1 MSRPSEDE
9 LIAAYFA
16 PLAGPA
22 GLGLS
27 DDAALL
33 YPPSGHELVI
43 STDMLAAGVDFFA
56 DDPPD
61 AIAKKALRVNLSD
74 LAGKA
79 AQPLGFLLSL
89 ALPADWTEPWLS
101 RFASGLG
108 EDAKA
113 YSCPL
118 IGGDTMKSPDGLI
131 LSITAIGT
139 VGHGQMVPRGGVAEG
154 DLLYVSGTIGDAAL
168 GLRLRRADEKDAGW
182 IGALAPDA
190 RGHLAARYLLP
201 QPRLDLSRAL
211 KNHAHA
217 AMDISDGLA
226 GDLAKMLRLTGLTAD
241 IAVENIPFSDA
252 ARQALALDPALIATI
267 LSGGDDYEIL
277 CAVAPAEAAA
287 FEEVAGTAGVAVTRI
302 AHARGGSESPV
313 FRTIQGPVALP
324 TLSYQHF

>member
-1 MSRPSEDE
+1 
-9 LIAAYFA
+9 
-16 PLAGPA
+16 
-22 GLGLS
+22 
-27 DDAALL
+27 
-33 YPPSGHELVI
+33 
-43 STDMLAAGVDFFA
+43 
-56 DDPPD
+56 
-61 AIAKKALRVNLSD
+61 
-74 LAGKA
+74 
-79 AQPLGFLLSL
+79 
-89 ALPADWTEPWLS
+89 
-101 RFASGLG
+101 
-108 EDAKA
+108 
-113 YSCPL
+113 
-118 IGGDTMKSPDGLI
+118 MKSPDGLI